1 MEEDEIR
8 RDYEPMYEG
17 GSRVGFEQGRVGRM
31 KVPPNELAA
40 YNLYK
45 TLEKYPE
52 FTKEARSRF
61 QAEFVDFPG
70 IETMSLEVLS
80 SVLTFLKNHPK
91 PTPENFRDE
100 NVSEYFTRLLPTKEI
115 SSEEKSRLIIK
126 LKSLFLKY
134 IVAIFSFRSERKEGV
149 SEGEEGVEGEREAGE
164 EGGEDVEGEERVG
177 NIEDEEDIYE

>member
-1 MEEDEIR
+1 MEEEEIR

-100 NVSEYFTRLLPTKEI
+100 NISEYFTRLFPTKEI
-115 SSEEKSRLIIK
+115 SAEERKRLVIK

-134 IVAIFSFRSERKEGV
+134 IVAIFSFRAERED
-149 SEGEEGVEGEREAGE
+149 EGEGDIQDEEREGSEAGGENDGEGEREE
-164 EGGEDVEGEERVG
+164 
-177 NIEDEEDIYE
+177 NIDEEDIYE

>member
-1 MEEDEIR
+1 MEEEEIR

-100 NVSEYFTRLLPTKEI
+100 NISEYFTRLFPTKEI
-115 SSEEKSRLIIK
+115 SAEERKRLIIK

-134 IVAIFSFRSERKEGV
+134 IVAIFSFRAEREDV
-149 SEGEEGVEGEREAGE
+149 SESDIQDGEERERE
-164 EGGEDVEGEERVG
+164 EGGEIEDERGERDM
-177 NIEDEEDIYE
+177 DEEDIYE

>member
-1 MEEDEIR
+1 MEAEDIR

-31 KVPPNELAA
+31 KVPVNELAA

-52 FTKEARSRF
+52 FTKEARSRI
-61 QAEFVDFPG
+61 QTEFVDFPG
-70 IETMSLEVLS
+70 IETISLEVLS

-100 NVSEYFTRLLPTKEI
+100 NIIEYFTRLFPTKEI
-115 SSEEKSRLIIK
+115 SVEERKRLIIK
-126 LKSLFLKY
+126 LKALFLKY
-134 IVAIFSFRSERKEGV
+134 IVAIGAFRSEREDV
-149 SEGEEGVEGEREAGE
+149 SEGEEG
-164 EGGEDVEGEERVG
+164 EGGEGEVERGEGGEGEGEGEVEE
-177 NIEDEEDIYE
+177 NEDIYE

>member
-1 MEEDEIR
+1 MEEEEIR

-100 NVSEYFTRLLPTKEI
+100 NISEYFTRLFPTKEI
-115 SSEEKSRLIIK
+115 SVEERKRLVIK

-134 IVAIFSFRSERKEGV
+134 IVAIFSFRAEREDEGDG
-149 SEGEEGVEGEREAGE
+149 EGEEGVEGEEDVDVERE
-164 EGGEDVEGEERVG
+164 EGGE
-177 NIEDEEDIYE
+177 IEDERGEEDIYE

>member
-1 MEEDEIR
+1 MEVDEIR

-100 NVSEYFTRLLPTKEI
+100 NISEYFTRLFPTKEI
-115 SSEEKSRLIIK
+115 SAEERKRLVIK

-134 IVAIFSFRSERKEGV
+134 IVAIFSFRA
-149 SEGEEGVEGEREAGE
+149 EREDE
-164 EGGEDVEGEERVG
+164 DEGDVQDGEEREG
-177 NIEDEEDIYE
+177 GDDREDEGEGEGEHEENIDEEDIYE

>member
-8 RDYEPMYEG
+8 KDYEPFEG

-100 NVSEYFTRLLPTKEI
+100 NISEYFVRLLPTKEI
-115 SSEEKSRLIIK
+115 SAEEKKRLIIK
-126 LKSLFLKY
+126 LKALFLKY
-134 IVAIFSFRSERKEGV
+134 IVAIFSFRTEREDVDEEEEIEEGIEEMEGGDV
-149 SEGEEGVEGEREAGE
+149 GGEEERGGERGE
-164 EGGEDVEGEERVG
+164 
-177 NIEDEEDIYE
+177 EDEEDIYG

>member
-1 MEEDEIR
+1 MEVEEIR

-134 IVAIFSFRSERKEGV
+134 IVAIFSFRAER
-149 SEGEEGVEGEREAGE
+149 EEGDDDEVGEREAGD